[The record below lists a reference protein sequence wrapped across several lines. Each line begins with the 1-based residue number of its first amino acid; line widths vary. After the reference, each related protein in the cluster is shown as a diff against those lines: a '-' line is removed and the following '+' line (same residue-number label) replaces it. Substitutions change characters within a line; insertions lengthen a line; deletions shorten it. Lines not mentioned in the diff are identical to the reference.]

1 MRNVQSLVRVVVLV
15 LSAGQ
20 LSCTSHGVGSA
31 EPPSDRPDA
40 PASATIAA
48 RESIH
53 DRVVYLEPALL
64 TEIPAVAR
72 WCDRL
77 ETLDTHRVDIGD
89 AQLFVET
96 EGSGTPLVL
105 INGGPGGT
113 HHYFHPWFSRMSDVA
128 RIVYYDQRGTGLS
141 DWDPGENGYSVEQA
155 VSDLEAMRRALGFE
169 EWIVL
174 GYSYGGF
181 LAQYYTVTHPENVA
195 GLVLVGAS
203 PGMWT
208 DTGASRQGAFLSQEE
223 REHMRAMRT
232 QLDSLREAED
242 LSRTEFIQL
251 LIYNNFS
258 NGDWKRQHYY
268 RPSSDRLAQIALY
281 EWDHDENFNGIVNG
295 TADRVDLT
303 GAFEDNPIPT
313 LILEGDWDLTWG
325 EQKREILSRNHP
337 NARLES
343 FENAGH
349 GIYDEDPDAF
359 FETLRGFVKTLPTVP
374 SLELRAYAG
383 SLGQWDEA
391 RRAAPAYVIHGHG
404 WGRAGS
410 ETIVR
415 AYEREW
421 LERLQ
426 QPRDFMRLGFALYDE
441 EQYEDALN
449 AFERLQ
455 ALVGESEE
463 GEGYRA
469 FALLWQGHMLDLLG
483 RREAAIAL
491 YTQVIEMGIDDGWQH
506 GQYGLTY
513 EFTPY
518 ARERLAIPFERLE
531 NSSPE

>member
-1 MRNVQSLVRVVVLV
+1 MRNLQDLARVAVLV
-15 LSAGQ
+15 LAAAQ
-20 LSCTSHGVGSA
+20 LSCTSRGARSA
-31 EPPSDRPDA
+31 EPPPGRSGA
-40 PASATIAA
+40 PAPTAA

-53 DRVVYLEPALL
+53 DRVVHLEPALL

-77 ETLDTHRVDIGD
+77 ETLDRHRVDVGG

-128 RIVYYDQRGTGLS
+128 RVVYYDQRGTGLS
-141 DWDPGENGYSVEQA
+141 DWEPGEDGYSVEQA
-155 VSDLEAMRRALGFE
+155 VSDLEGMRRALGFDK
-169 EWIVL
+169 WIVL

-181 LAQYYTVTHPENVA
+181 LAQYYTVSHPENVA

-208 DTGASRQGAFLSQEE
+208 DTGSGRQGAFLSQEE

-242 LSRTEFIQL
+242 LSRKEFIQL
-251 LIYNNFS
+251 LLYNNFS

-295 TADRVDLT
+295 TAGRVDLT

-325 EQKREILSRNHP
+325 EQKREVLSGNHL
-337 NARLES
+337 NARFES

-359 FETLRGFVKTLPTVP
+359 FETLRGFVETLPPVTA
-374 SLELRAYAG
+374 SETRAYEVRLAR
-383 SLGQWDEA
+383 WDEA
-391 RRAAPAYVIHGHG
+391 RRSAPAYVIHGHG
-404 WGRAGS
+404 WGRTGS
-410 ETIVR
+410 ETVVR

-421 LERLQ
+421 LDRLQ

-441 EQYEDALN
+441 RQYEDALN

-483 RREAAIAL
+483 RREAAVAR

-506 GQYGLTY
+506 SQYGLTY

-518 ARERLAIPFERLE
+518 ARERLATPFERLE